1 MVISNDVELNFVMFG
16 FVALSILL
24 LHTKPDGRTCSQTPV
39 PIQMARNKYSRRR
52 SDVPIY
58 VRQERNPSLHTDAQI
73 LLYKCNYFLTLR
85 SPDTKIKPTL
95 QYRYK
100 NDKKV

>member
-1 MVISNDVELNFVMFG
+1 MVISNDVKLNFVMFS
-16 FVALSILL
+16 FVALSRIL
-24 LHTKPDGRTCSQTPV
+24 LHTKPDGRMCSQTPV
-39 PIQMARNKYSRRR
+39 AIQAARNKYSRRR

-58 VRQERNPSLHTDAQI
+58 VRQERNPSLYTDAQI

-95 QYRYK
+95 QYR
-100 NDKKV
+100 